1 MIFQSIKDRE
11 PEQNE
16 NVKHVAL
23 EVSLVRNEQL
33 IP

>member
-1 MIFQSIKDRE
+1 MLFQSIKDRE

-23 EVSLVRNEQL
+23 EVCEVRSE
-33 IP
+33 